1 MSEFIVT
8 HVKPGET
15 LSGIAAR
22 YGVNVD
28 DLQKW
33 NRIEN
38 PDLVLV
44 GQKIVVYNTSDAA
57 GTSVP
62 GSAESR
68 TSSDSPIAI
77 NPQDIA
83 VGGAI
88 VLGLLLL
95 LLLFRRKRRNATSI
109 SRVPSRRQP
118 QPVSPRETPVAK
130 GPDTT
135 PEDPRPWSA
144 AESPTKSQFN
154 NDGRLVR
161 AESRYHYRG
170 EASVSRAPPPSQPQP
185 ASVQAPPVAKG
196 QDNTL
201 GDIRPSSVADPLSK
215 PQVNDGERLVSS
227 KLRRRYRNWI
237 LIDNVM
243 LPLGQGTT
251 QIDHILVSP
260 HVVFL
265 IETKDMNG
273 WVFGG
278 PGDRQWTQSYAAS
291 RWSRKAGIKSK
302 RFKFYNPLRQNEGH
316 AKSLVRHGIV
326 DRWRLRPIVVFV
338 GDSEMKTADKFLP
351 FEEHEEIARQNNT
364 WRMRG
369 VVCMSLKELRGY
381 IEFSIKT
388 SSDSELARQ
397 QMETIR
403 DKIRAVKIPMTAES
417 HAKHV
422 DFVRSVKEMNSR

>member
-22 YGVNVD
+22 YDVSVD
-28 DLQKW
+28 DLQRW

-44 GQKIVVYNTSDAA
+44 GQKIVVYNAPDAV
-57 GTSVP
+57 GTSVL

-68 TSSDSPIAI
+68 INSDSAIA
-77 NPQDIA
+77 NDSQDIV

-88 VLGLLLL
+88 VLGVLLL

-109 SRVPSRRQP
+109 SRVPPRRQS
-118 QPVSPRETPVAK
+118 QPVSPREAPVAK
-130 GPDTT
+130 
-135 PEDPRPWSA
+135 R
-144 AESPTKSQFN
+144 
-154 NDGRLVR
+154 
-161 AESRYHYRG
+161 
-170 EASVSRAPPPSQPQP
+170 
-185 ASVQAPPVAKG
+185 

-201 GDIRPSSVADPLSK
+201 GDIRPSFVAEPLPK
-215 PQVNDGERLVSS
+215 PQINDGERLVSS
-227 KLRRRYRNWI
+227 ELGRRYRDWI

-243 LPLGQGTT
+243 LPSGQGTT

-260 HVVFL
+260 NAVFL
-265 IETKDMNG
+265 IETKNMNG

-278 PGDRQWTQSYAAS
+278 PGDRQWTQSYAAG
-291 RWSRKAGIKSK
+291 RWSRKAGIKAK
-302 RFKFYNPLRQNEGH
+302 RFKFYNPLWQNEGH
-316 AKSLVRHGIV
+316 AKSLVRPGIV
-326 DRWRLRPIVVFV
+326 DRWRLRPIVIFV
-338 GDSEMKTADKFLP
+338 GDSEMKTTDKFLP
-351 FEEHEEIARQNNT
+351 FEEHEKIASQNNT

-369 VVCMSLKELRGY
+369 VVCMSLKELHRY

-388 SSDSELARQ
+388 SSDSELTRQ

-403 DKIRAVKIPMTAES
+403 DKIGAMEIPMTAES

-422 DFVRSVKEMNSR
+422 DFVQSVKEMNSR

>member
-1 MSEFIVT
+1 MSEIIVT

-22 YGVNVD
+22 YGVSVD
-28 DLQKW
+28 ALQKW

-44 GQKIVVYNTSDAA
+44 GQRIVVYSAADAA
-57 GTSVP
+57 GSSVS

-68 TSSDSPIAI
+68 TTSDSLIA
-77 NPQDIA
+77 NGFQDFV

-95 LLLFRRKRRNATSI
+95 LLLLRRRRRDATPI
-109 SRVPSRRQP
+109 
-118 QPVSPRETPVAK
+118 
-130 GPDTT
+130 
-135 PEDPRPWSA
+135 
-144 AESPTKSQFN
+144 
-154 NDGRLVR
+154 
-161 AESRYHYRG
+161 
-170 EASVSRAPPPSQPQP
+170 SRAPSPGQPQ
-185 ASVQAPPVAKG
+185 AVSLRGAPVAKG

-201 GDIRPSSVADPLSK
+201 RDPRPSSVADPLSK

-227 KLRRRYRNWI
+227 ELRRRYRDWI

-243 LPLGQGTT
+243 LPSGQGTT

-260 HVVFL
+260 SAVFL

-273 WVFGG
+273 WVFGS
-278 PGDRQWTQSYAAS
+278 PGDKHWTQSYAAG
-291 RWSRKAGIKSK
+291 RRSRKAGIKSK
-302 RFKFYNPLRQNEGH
+302 QFKFYNPLWQNEGH
-316 AKSLVRHGIV
+316 AKSLVKLGIV
-326 DRWRLRPIVVFV
+326 DRWLLRPIVIFV

-351 FEEHEEIARQNNT
+351 FNEHEMIASQKST

-369 VVCMSLKELRGY
+369 VVCMSLAELRRY
-381 IEFSIKT
+381 IEFSIDA
-388 SSDSELARQ
+388 SSNSGLTRQ
-397 QMETIR
+397 QMETICDR
-403 DKIRAVKIPMTAES
+403 IRKEEIPMTVES

-422 DFVRSVKEMNSR
+422 DFVRSVKELNSR

>member
-1 MSEFIVT
+1 MSDFIVT

-44 GQKIVVYNTSDAA
+44 GQKIVIYNTSDAA
-57 GTSVP
+57 GTAVP

-68 TSSDSPIAI
+68 TSSDSAIARD
-77 NPQDIA
+77 PQDIA

-95 LLLFRRKRRNATSI
+95 LLLFRRKRHNASSI

-118 QPVSPRETPVAK
+118 QPVSPREPPVAK

-135 PEDPRPWSA
+135 PEAP
-144 AESPTKSQFN
+144 
-154 NDGRLVR
+154 
-161 AESRYHYRG
+161 
-170 EASVSRAPPPSQPQP
+170 VSRAPPPSQPQP
-185 ASVQAPPVAKG
+185 ASLQAPPVAKG
-196 QDNTL
+196 QNNTP
-201 GDIRPSSVADPLSK
+201 GDIRPSSIADPLPK
-215 PQVNDGERLVSS
+215 PPVNDGERLVSS
-227 KLRRRYRNWI
+227 KLRWRYREWI

-243 LPLGQGTT
+243 LPSGQGTT

-260 HVVFL
+260 NVVFL

-273 WVFGG
+273 WVFGS
-278 PGDRQWTQSYAAS
+278 PGDRQWTQSYAAG

-302 RFKFYNPLRQNEGH
+302 QFKFYNPLWQNEGH
-316 AKSLVRHGIV
+316 AKSLVRHGII

-351 FEEHEEIARQNNT
+351 FEEHEEIAKQNNT

-369 VVCMSLKELRGY
+369 VVCMSLKELRAY

-388 SSDSELARQ
+388 SSDSKWTRQ
-397 QMETIR
+397 QMEAIR
-403 DKIRAVKIPMTAES
+403 DKIGAVEIPMTAES

>member
-1 MSEFIVT
+1 MSEFIIT

-62 GSAESR
+62 GSAESW
-68 TSSDSPIAI
+68 TSSDSPIATD
-77 NPQDIA
+77 PQDIA

-88 VLGLLLL
+88 VFGLLIL

-109 SRVPSRRQP
+109 SHVPSHRQP

-130 GPDTT
+130 DPDTT
-135 PEDPRPWSA
+135 PEDPRP
-144 AESPTKSQFN
+144 
-154 NDGRLVR
+154 
-161 AESRYHYRG
+161 
-170 EASVSRAPPPSQPQP
+170 
-185 ASVQAPPVAKG
+185 
-196 QDNTL
+196 
-201 GDIRPSSVADPLSK
+201 SSVADPLPK

-227 KLRRRYRNWI
+227 ELRWRYRDWI

-243 LPLGQGTT
+243 LPSGQGTT

-260 HVVFL
+260 NAVFL

-278 PGDRQWTQSYAAS
+278 PGDRQWTQSYAAG

-302 RFKFYNPLRQNEGH
+302 QFKFYNPLWQNAGH
-316 AKSLVRHGIV
+316 AKSLVRSGVV
-326 DRWRLRPIVVFV
+326 DRWRLRPIVIFV

-351 FEEHEEIARQNNT
+351 FEEHEEIAKQNNT

-369 VVCMSLKELRGY
+369 VVCMSLKELRRY

-388 SSDSELARQ
+388 SSDSELTRQ

-403 DKIRAVKIPMTAES
+403 NKIRAAEIPVTAES

-422 DFVRSVKEMNSR
+422 DFVQSVKEMNSR